1 MYRGFNVAPDL
12 SVSPVCS
19 HGIAIIVPGP
29 CHPTCGVGAAHCV
42 SAGSR
47 SRAGPQNGRQ
57 CEHLPSQPGQPN
69 PITPTTY
76 KLPRLSNSR
85 ATTHPSSLSS
95 SSKRS
100 RVDSDLIES
109 VFVKGGSVIVTRKSH
124 HWAQHDPNNS
134 HELLFHDDSLLMRFP
149 NPSFNFFLA
158 TVELLI
164 KASFAHFSTRP
175 QTFFRRPRPIKHDQ
189 SCYIADSHVI

>member
-1 MYRGFNVAPDL
+1 MFLWLNLKPPYLIHYFTLSNVQRL
-12 SVSPVCS
+12 QCS
-19 HGIAIIVPGP
+19 SRPL
-29 CHPTCGVGAAHCV
+29 CV
-42 SAGSR
+42 SFSCVFSWHRYYCPRPMSPHMRCGGS
-47 SRAGPQNGRQ
+47 SLCVSWVQESGRATKWP
-57 CEHLPSQPGQPN
+57 PVW
-69 PITPTTY
+69 TPTITARPTQSHHSHNLQVTQTF
-76 KLPRLSNSR
+76 KLESPIS
-85 ATTHPSSLSS
+85 HPSSLSS

-158 TVELLI
+158 SSGAI
-164 KASFAHFSTRP
+164 N
-175 QTFFRRPRPIKHDQ
+175 
-189 SCYIADSHVI
+189 